1 MQTGIV
7 GYNSGLKDV
16 FKHVSLISHSDV
28 PVLLLGETG
37 SGKEVVARAIHKSS
51 KRSSKPFIRVNCGA
65 IQPELIDSQLFGHEK
80 GSFTGAVQDHM
91 GWFERADGGTLF
103 LDEVG
108 ELSLAAQVRLL
119 CVLQDGMFERLGGK
133 KNIKVDVRIIAA
145 THRKLESMTKD
156 GSFREDLL
164 YRLSIY
170 PINIPSLR
178 ERLSDIPEL
187 VEYFAAKSAEK
198 LGIPITKPSEAD
210 IKLLSAY
217 RWPGNIRELAAVI
230 ERAVILGSGKELDVC
245 SALNKP
251 AVEDSESDSGFL
263 TFDEMAKKHIE
274 NALRICN
281 GKMGGED
288 GAAELLGLNLSTLR
302 GKMRK
307 YGIKS

>member
-1 MQTGIV
+1 MHTGVV
-7 GYNSGLKDV
+7 GLKSGLKDV
-16 FKHVSLISHSDV
+16 FSHVSLISHSDV

-65 IQPELIDSQLFGHEK
+65 IQPELIDSQLFGHER
-80 GSFTGAVQDHM
+80 GSFTGAVNDHM

-133 KNIKVDVRIIAA
+133 KSIKVDVRIIAA
-145 THRKLESMTKD
+145 THRKLETMTKD

-170 PINIPSLR
+170 PINIPPLR
-178 ERLSDIPEL
+178 ERMDDIPEL
-187 VEYFAAKSAEK
+187 VSFFAAKSAEK
-198 LGIPITKPSEAD
+198 LGIAPTKATDAD
-210 IKLLSAY
+210 IKLLRTY
-217 RWPGNIRELAAVI
+217 GWPGNIREFSAVI
-230 ERAVILGSGKELDVC
+230 ERAVILGMGKTLDIY

-251 AVEDSESDSGFL
+251 SESFTESDGRFL

-274 NALRICN
+274 DAIRRCG

>member
-1 MQTGIV
+1 MHTGIV
-7 GYNSGLKDV
+7 GLESGLKDV
-16 FKHVSLISHSDV
+16 FSHVSLISHSDV

-37 SGKEVVARAIHKSS
+37 SGKEVVARAIHRSS

-80 GSFTGAVQDHM
+80 GSFTGAVNNHT

-133 KNIKVDVRIIAA
+133 KSIKVDVRIIAA
-145 THRKLESMTKD
+145 THRKLETMTKD

-170 PINIPSLR
+170 PINIPPLR
-178 ERLSDIPEL
+178 ERLEDIPEL
-187 VEYFAAKSAEK
+187 VDFFTVKSSEK
-198 LGIPITKPSEAD
+198 LGLLATKPTDAD
-210 IKLLSAY
+210 IELLKTY
-217 RWPGNIRELAAVI
+217 NWPGNIREFSSVI
-230 ERAVILGSGKELDVC
+230 ERAVILGMGKKLDIYA
-245 SALNKP
+245 ALNKP
-251 AVEDSESDSGFL
+251 SNTITEPNGKFL
-263 TFDEMAKKHIE
+263 TFDEMVKKHIE
-274 NALRICN
+274 DALRKCN
-281 GKMGGED
+281 GKMSGEK
-288 GAAELLGLNLSTLR
+288 GAAEMLGLNLSTLR